1 MPLRR
6 KGYMS
11 KKNWIFGRNVVI
23 TGCSTGI
30 GKEIAVQLVKKF
42 GCNVM
47 GVARNQQ
54 KLDALKA
61 ELGDRFDYRRFDISD
76 EKAWNDFSAELD
88 AAGFEV
94 DVLINNAGMI
104 QEFRQFADLDMPTV
118 KKIIDTNFNSVIF
131 GVAAFLPLIRKSRF
145 GYIVNVSSAS
155 AILPVCGETVYSAT
169 KGAVRAFSESLA
181 QDLSGFGIGVS
192 CVMPGPVKTDLYKSR
207 DTADGA
213 AKKDYELVESIGIT
227 AEKAAKRIIKAMR
240 KRKRRVLIDIVARLM
255 DFGVRVAPTLTQ
267 KITCKA
273 MKAACGY
280 VPAFLPIFKEQKE
293 NEDEI
298 KSKLKERKKLT
309 YSSLKDVPSKGA
321 FSKD

>member
-1 MPLRR
+1 
-6 KGYMS
+6 MS
-11 KKNWIFGRNVVI
+11 KKNWIYGRNVVI

-30 GKEIAVQLVKKF
+30 GKEITVQLVKKF

-61 ELGDRFDYRRFDISD
+61 ELGDKFDYRRFDISD
-76 EKAWNDFSAELD
+76 EQAWKDFSAELD
-88 AAGFEV
+88 ATGFAV
-94 DVLINNAGMI
+94 DVLVNNAGMI
-104 QEFRQFADLDMPTV
+104 QEFKQYADLDAATV
-118 KKIIDTNFNSVIF
+118 RKIIDTNFNSVIY
-131 GVAAFLPLIRKSRF
+131 GVSAFLPYIKKSMF
-145 GYIVNVSSAS
+145 GYIVNISSAS

-169 KGAVRAFSESLA
+169 KGAVKAFSESLA

-240 KRKRRVLIDIVARLM
+240 KRKARVLIDTVARLM
-255 DFGVRVAPTLTQ
+255 DLGMRLAPSMTQ

-273 MKAACGY
+273 MKAACNL
-280 VPAFLPIFKEQKE
+280 VPAFKPIFKEQ
-293 NEDEI
+293 NERGEE
-298 KSKLKERKKLT
+298 LRRNVKERKKLT

-321 FSKD
+321 FAKD

>member
-1 MPLRR
+1 
-6 KGYMS
+6 MS

-30 GKEIAVQLVKKF
+30 GRELTVQLVRQF

-54 KLDALKA
+54 KLDALKE

-76 EKAWNDFSAELD
+76 ENAWYEFSAEMQES
-88 AAGFEV
+88 GYEV

-104 QEFRQFADLDMPTV
+104 QEFAQYADLDTETIR
-118 KKIIDTNFNSVIF
+118 KIVDTNFNSVIF
-131 GVAAFLPLIRKSRF
+131 GVAAFLPQIKRSKF
-145 GYIVNVSSAS
+145 GYIVNISSAS

-169 KGAVRAFSESLA
+169 KGAVKAFSESLA

-207 DTADGA
+207 EAGDGS
-213 AKKDYELVESIGIT
+213 AKKDYELVERIGIT
-227 AEKAAKRIIKAMR
+227 AEVAAKRIIKAMR
-240 KRKRRVLIDIVARLM
+240 KRKTRVLIDIVAKLM
-255 DFGVRVAPTLTQ
+255 DFGMRVAPSLTQ

-273 MKAACGY
+273 MKAACYY
-280 VPAFLPIFKEQKE
+280 VPAFAPVFKEQIENKE
-293 NEDEI
+293 EI
-298 KSKLKERKKLT
+298 RQDIKERKQNM
-309 YSSLKDVPSKGA
+309 YRSLEEVPEKGA
-321 FSKD
+321 FAK